1 MAVPARETESDWSSF
16 LFGTPA
22 MHRSL
27 AFVVGLSLLTSGRAS
42 AEEPQ
47 TYPLW
52 PRSTRGAAGSD
63 TGDENHAGDIP
74 TITVYLPP
82 KEKATGAS
90 MVICPGGGYEFL
102 ATEHEGKEVADW
114 LNSLGVAGVV
124 LKYRLAP
131 KYKHPA
137 PLDDARRA
145 IRLVRW
151 KSKEWG
157 LDPDRVG
164 VMGFS
169 AGGHLASTLATH
181 FREAHPLP
189 GDAINGFTERPDVL
203 ILVYP
208 VVSFDAE
215 FSHKGS
221 IRNLL
226 GPDATKQQ
234 LTELS
239 NETQVS
245 EKTPPTF
252 LAHTLADDG
261 VPMENSLAFAMALR
275 KHKVPFELH
284 VFEKGQHGLGLG
296 KGSKQFHVAP
306 EPSFE
311 AWPALCATWLKSRGF
326 LDKR

>member
-1 MAVPARETESDWSSF
+1 M
-16 LFGTPA
+16 L
-22 MHRSL
+22 RSL
-27 AFVVGLSLLTSGRAS
+27 AFVVGLSLLAPYTAS
-42 AEEPQ
+42 ADEPQ

-52 PRSTRGAAGSD
+52 PQARPARLGSD
-63 TGDENHAGDIP
+63 AGDETHTGDIP

-82 KEKATGAS
+82 KEKTTGAS
-90 MVICPGGGYEFL
+90 IVICPGGGYGMV
-102 ATEHEGKEVADW
+102 ATEHEGKEVAEW
-114 LNSLGVAGVV
+114 LNTLGVAGVV

-145 IRLVRW
+145 MRMVRW

-164 VMGFS
+164 VLGFS

-181 FREAHPLP
+181 YREAHPVP
-189 GDAINGFTERPDVL
+189 GDAISGFTERPDVA
-203 ILVYP
+203 ILVYA
-208 VVSFDAE
+208 VVSFTAD

-221 IRNLL
+221 SKNLL
-226 GPDATKQQ
+226 GPDATKEQ

-239 NETQVS
+239 NETQVTD
-245 EKTPPTF
+245 KTPPTF
-252 LAHTLADDG
+252 LAHTLADNG
-261 VPMENSLAFAMALR
+261 VPMENSVAFAMALR

-296 KGSKQFHVAP
+296 KGSKKHHVAP
-306 EPSFE
+306 SPRSR
-311 AWPALCATWLKSRGF
+311 PGRPCARHGSSQPRLPRQA
-326 LDKR
+326 

>member
-1 MAVPARETESDWSSF
+1 
-16 LFGTPA
+16 
-22 MHRSL
+22 MHRPL
-27 AFVVGLSLLTSGRAS
+27 ALLVGLSLIAPAGAS
-42 AEEPQ
+42 AEGPQ
-47 TYPLW
+47 AYPLW
-52 PRSTRGAAGSD
+52 PQGAPGATGSD
-63 TGDENHAGDIP
+63 PGDENHAGDVP
-74 TITVYLPP
+74 TITVYPAP
-82 KEKATGAS
+82 KGQATGAS
-90 MVICPGGGYEFL
+90 IVICPGGGYGFL
-102 ATEHEGKEVADW
+102 ATEHEGKEVAEW
-114 LNSLGVAGVV
+114 LNALGIAGVV

-145 IRLVRW
+145 IRTVRG

-169 AGGHLASTLATH
+169 AGGHLASTLATQ
-181 FREAHPLP
+181 FREAPP
-189 GDAINGFTERPDVL
+189 ASGDPTDGLTERPDVA

-208 VVSFDAE
+208 VVSLTADY
-215 FSHKGS
+215 SHKGS
-221 IRNLL
+221 ARNLL
-226 GPDATKQQ
+226 GPDATREQ

-239 NETQVS
+239 NETRVT

-252 LAHTLADDG
+252 MAHTLADGG

-275 KHKVPFELH
+275 KNKVPFELH

-296 KGSKQFHVAP
+296 TGSKRHNVAP
-306 EPSFE
+306 EPSFQ

-326 LDKR
+326 LEKR